1 MLRRPQRIR
10 ASSEWRTVRRRG
22 RCVSDAYSTLCVLRE
37 GETTRFGFT
46 TAKGFGGAV
55 PRNKARRRL
64 REALRI
70 VYSGEDGAFI
80 LIGIAKKEQLTVDF
94 AALCRSVA
102 EQLQKLGLHAKALS
116 DGGEQCVG

>member
-10 ASSEWRTVRRRG
+10 APSEWRTVRRRG
-22 RCVSDAYSTLCVLRE
+22 RCVSDAYSTFCILRE

-64 REALRI
+64 REALRT
-70 VYSGEDGAFI
+70 VYGGEDGPFL
-80 LIGIAKKEQLTVDF
+80 LIGIAKKEQPPVDF
-94 AALCRSVA
+94 ASLCRSVA
-102 EQLQKLGLHAKALS
+102 EQLRKLGLNTTAPS
-116 DGGEQCVG
+116 DGGEQCAG